1 MPTCSEL
8 QLDIILVNWNSGSQL
23 MEAVT
28 SIAQHH
34 NSLVSSVIVVDNA
47 SADDSLARVEAF
59 TDLPFPLHIIRN
71 HANRGFGAACNQ
83 GAALAGSG
91 YLLFL
96 NPDTR
101 LFPHSL
107 SVPLDFMW
115 RPENADVGILGI
127 QLVDEHNHI
136 ARSCARFPSLG
147 IFMAQALGLNRLPG
161 LRHLNTHM
169 SEWPHDK
176 TSMVDHVIGAFYL
189 MRRSLFEMLGGFDE
203 RFFVYLEDLDM
214 SLRARQAGWRGV
226 YLADAQAFHA
236 GGGTSH
242 QVHAH
247 RLFYSLRSRLLYGFK
262 HFINFKAWLLVG
274 LTLLV
279 EPLTRLAFSLMKGGR
294 TDAHNTWKGYGMLLQ
309 DFPRI
314 LRVRNKP

>member
-1 MPTCSEL
+1 M
-8 QLDIILVNWNSGSQL
+8 DIILVNWNTGTQL
-23 MEAVT
+23 TEAIT

-34 NSLVSSVIVVDNA
+34 NGLVSSVVVVDNA
-47 SADDSLARVEAF
+47 STDASLARVEAL
-59 TDLPFPLHIIRN
+59 TDFPFPLHIIRN
-71 HANRGFGAACNQ
+71 LANRGFAAACNQ
-83 GAALAGSG
+83 GAALAGSE

-101 LFPHSL
+101 LFPRSL
-107 SVPLDFMW
+107 SVPLDFMR

-136 ARSCARFPSLG
+136 ARSCARFPSSG

-176 TSMVDHVIGAFYL
+176 NSAVDHVTGAFYL
-189 MRRSLFEMLGGFDE
+189 MRRSLFELLGGFDE
-203 RFFVYLEDLDM
+203 RFFVYLEDLDV
-214 SLRARQAGWRGV
+214 SLRARQAGWRTV

-236 GGGTSH
+236 GGGASR
-242 QVHAH
+242 QVKAN
-247 RLFYSLRSRLLYGFK
+247 RLFYSVRSRLLYGFK
-262 HFINFKAWLLVG
+262 HFASFKAWLLVG
-274 LTLLV
+274 VTLLV
-279 EPLTRLAFSLMKGGR
+279 EPLTRVLFSLMNGGMDDVR
-294 TDAHNTWKGYGMLLQ
+294 NTLKAYSMLLQ

-314 LRVRNKP
+314 LRVQHKP